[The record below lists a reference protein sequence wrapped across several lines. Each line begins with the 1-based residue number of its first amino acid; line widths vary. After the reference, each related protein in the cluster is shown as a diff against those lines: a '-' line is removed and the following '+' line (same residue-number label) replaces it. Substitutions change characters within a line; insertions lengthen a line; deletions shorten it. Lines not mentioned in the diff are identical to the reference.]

1 MNKTFYLHLG
11 YPKTGTTFLQREI
24 FRNTKELIYLG
35 KSDSHRDA
43 TTLDLMIDEIRIIN
57 HNTFKNNISSYI
69 SQIKSITEKYTE
81 SKKFIYSNEVLLQ
94 QLFCRNFTTVVLIE
108 RLLQILRLADVKVRL
123 LATDRNKRD
132 LILSWY
138 SEAPHHFS
146 GYCTQWDSFE
156 SFKKSLFLKTADK
169 RVTDFIDS
177 LKLEQ
182 ISERLSINS
191 DDFLILSFECFQR
204 NPTKYY
210 KQLFTF
216 MGIRE
221 IDTKIKQKPINPS
234 IIKDGRRIP
243 KKYQMTIPEL
253 LVRLMPYSVK
263 KNLSPRIKK
272 NLIKFR
278 NSTQKFFVSNKFM
291 LALAN
296 FLENIFLKKQVSKIY
311 FTDSEIRLLDN
322 IFKN

>member
-1 MNKTFYLHLG
+1 
-11 YPKTGTTFLQREI
+11 
-24 FRNTKELIYLG
+24 
-35 KSDSHRDA
+35 
-43 TTLDLMIDEIRIIN
+43 
-57 HNTFKNNISSYI
+57 
-69 SQIKSITEKYTE
+69 
-81 SKKFIYSNEVLLQ
+81 
-94 QLFCRNFTTVVLIE
+94 
-108 RLLQILRLADVKVRL
+108 
-123 LATDRNKRD
+123 
-132 LILSWY
+132 
-138 SEAPHHFS
+138 
-146 GYCTQWDSFE
+146 
-156 SFKKSLFLKTADK
+156 
-169 RVTDFIDS
+169 
-177 LKLEQ
+177 
-182 ISERLSINS
+182 
-191 DDFLILSFECFQR
+191 
-204 NPTKYY
+204 
-210 KQLFTF
+210 

-272 NLIKFR
+272 NLIKFI

-291 LALAN
+291 LALAI